1 MGILPAEHH
10 GSTNARY
17 YSPARGRFISEDP
30 SGFAAGDSN
39 LYRYVDNQ
47 PTCAT
52 DPTGLYEGGSST
64 GTGNSAINTAIN
76 DFSTG
81 LGPTSGGYGNISSG
95 SAGGLGSLAET
106 LPGNSGSGTGSFGS
120 SPNAINPG
128 AAAHMRPAAATGF
141 CAVDATSG
149 FGLSP
154 NAINPGAA
162 AHMRPAAATGFRGV
176 EGPVR
181 LGRCAAPLNLDH
193 IGFVGGYELTYSP
206 ATFPLQSTDKC
217 LKIVLVL
224 VKVSAWNFKTISLHG
239 YLGPIPIPGPTY
251 TVKTYL
257 GSVYEKFRI
266 YDNNGSLSVVHE
278 GPSTY
283 P

>member
-141 CAVDATSG
+141 
-149 FGLSP
+149 
-154 NAINPGAA
+154 
-162 AHMRPAAATGFRGV
+162 RGV

>member
-1 MGILPAEHH
+1 MVEVGETTSEPGLRPVVPRCRVTAEYPQ
-10 GSTNARY
+10 G
-17 YSPARGRFISEDP
+17 
-30 SGFAAGDSN
+30 
-39 LYRYVDNQ
+39 
-47 PTCAT
+47 
-52 DPTGLYEGGSST
+52 
-64 GTGNSAINTAIN
+64 GTGI
-76 DFSTG
+76 
-81 LGPTSGGYGNISSG
+81 P
-95 SAGGLGSLAET
+95 AGEM
-106 LPGNSGSGTGSFGS
+106 NY
-120 SPNAINPG
+120 PG
-128 AAAHMRPAAATGF
+128 AAAPPPPSVSA
-141 CAVDATSG
+141 
-149 FGLSP
+149 
-154 NAINPGAA
+154 
-162 AHMRPAAATGFRGV
+162 GFRGV